1 MKDWFLGFVVGVALC
16 LGVYVVWEDYRH
28 VPVIIREIKFTVP
41 VPVPMPAPRAHVA
54 LIKKEAPFRKRGL
67 P

>member
-28 VPVIIREIKFTVP
+28 VPVIIREIKVPVP

-54 LIKKEAPFRKRGL
+54 
-67 P
+67 